1 MDIKEITINISLS
14 KEIKAKNMDIVLE
27 EKN

>member
-1 MDIKEITINISLS
+1 MDIKEITINVSLS
-14 KEIKAKNMDIVLE
+14 KEIKAKNLDIVLD